1 MGLYDRD
8 YFRDESGDNRKR
20 RGLGGFSAVAIL
32 LTLNI
37 VLCLLVLVTNGA
49 AAQFL
54 GLTGSTA
61 GDPLQWYRFL
71 TYGFVHSPNNI
82 LHLLCNM
89 LVLFFFGINLERLYG
104 KLEFLLFYAFSSLFA
119 GVVWGLLFAGRPILV
134 LGATSPVAALVILF
148 AMNFP
153 HARILLWGIIPM
165 PAWVTGVLFVVFDMY
180 GSLQGGGT
188 TQVLN
193 IVGAVFAAFY
203 FMTKIR
209 FSNLWTRLFNRKKLS
224 RRASVSY
231 ERKASSPFSAREDV
245 DFTALEKRVD
255 DILDKISRS
264 GEESL
269 TEQERET
276 LRFASQEYQKRKPK
290 N

>member
-1 MGLYDRD
+1 
-8 YFRDESGDNRKR
+8 
-20 RGLGGFSAVAIL
+20 
-32 LTLNI
+32 
-37 VLCLLVLVTNGA
+37 
-49 AAQFL
+49 
-54 GLTGSTA
+54 
-61 GDPLQWYRFL
+61 
-71 TYGFVHSPNNI
+71 
-82 LHLLCNM
+82 M

-104 KLEFLLFYAFSSLFA
+104 KLEFLLFYTFSSLFA
-119 GVVWGLLFAGRPILV
+119 GVVWGLLFSGRPILV

-209 FSNLWTRLFNRKKLS
+209 FSNHWTRLFNRKKLS
-224 RRASVSY
+224 RRSSVSY
-231 ERKASSPFSAREDV
+231 ERKAPSPFSAREDV
-245 DFTALEKRVD
+245 DFAALEKRVD

>member
-8 YFRDESGDNRKR
+8 YFRDESGDNSKR

-32 LTLNI
+32 LILNI
-37 VLCLLVLVTNGA
+37 VLCLLDLVTNGA

-71 TYGFVHSPNNI
+71 TYGFVHSPNQF

-119 GVVWGLLFAGRPILV
+119 GVVWGLLFSGRPILIF
-134 LGATSPVAALVILF
+134 GATSPVAALVILF

-153 HARILLWGIIPM
+153 HARILLWGLIPM
-165 PAWVTGVLFVVFDMY
+165 PAWVTGVLFVVLDMF

-193 IVGAVFAAFY
+193 ITGAVFAAFY

-209 FSNLWTRLFNRKKLS
+209 LSNFWTRIFKRKNRS
-224 RRASVSY
+224 QRSTVSY
-231 ERKASSPFSAREDV
+231 ERKAPSPFSSREEE
-245 DFTALEKRVD
+245 DFETLEKRVD
-255 DILDKISRS
+255 DILRKISRS

-276 LRFASQEYQKRKPK
+276 LRYASQEYQKRKPK
-290 N
+290 D